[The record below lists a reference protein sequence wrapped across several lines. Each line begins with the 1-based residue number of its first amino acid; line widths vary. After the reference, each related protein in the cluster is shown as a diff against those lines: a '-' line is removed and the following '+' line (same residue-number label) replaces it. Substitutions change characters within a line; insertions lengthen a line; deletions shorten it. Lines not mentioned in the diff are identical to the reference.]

1 MTDRTDMTDMTDRTD
16 MIDRTDRLEAGQT
29 WQDRLSAH
37 RLRTDLVIAIT
48 AELPDKL
55 SSRNA
60 LTCSTQL
67 SNFLLSVNV
76 YSRVNSSFSNM
87 LLDISRFPV

>member
-1 MTDRTDMTDMTDRTD
+1 MCIRDS

-29 WQDRLSAH
+29 RQDRLRAH
-37 RLRTDLVIAIT
+37 RLQTDLVIAIT
-48 AELPDKL
+48 AEVPETLP
-55 SSRNA
+55 SRNA

-76 YSRVNSSFSNM
+76 YSRVNSSIYIYICPYTSLYM
-87 LLDISRFPV
+87 Y

>member
-29 WQDRLSAH
+29 RQDRLRAH
-37 RLRTDLVIAIT
+37 RLQTDLVIAIV
-48 AELPDKL
+48 AEVPEKL
-55 SSRNA
+55 QSRNA

-67 SNFLLSVNV
+67 SNFLLSVG
-76 YSRVNSSFSNM
+76 Y
-87 LLDISRFPV
+87 P